1 MSDGTNQL
9 DELRADLAR
18 LDARLVDL
26 VGERQHLVSRI
37 GRTKAEAGIPT
48 RDYRQEKEVY
58 ERVRREAVSHGVE
71 PKLVDGLFGLLIRS
85 SLARQERD
93 RVEAGSS
100 GSGRRAL
107 VIGGAGRM
115 GGWFVRFLASQGFS
129 VEVADPAGEVE
140 GFRSHDDW
148 RRAGLD
154 RQKHDVIVVASP
166 LDQTGRILTD
176 LAALRPRGLVFDIAS
191 LKGPL
196 RAPLRLLADK
206 GVRVASIHPMF
217 GPDTELLSSRQVIFV
232 EVGSPEAT
240 LEAKA
245 LFASTMANLVDMAFE
260 DHDRLIAFV
269 LGLSHALNLTF
280 ATALSESGERVPRLA
295 EISST
300 TFDAQLEVAAR
311 VAAENPG
318 LYYEIQAL
326 NEFGGESLD
335 ALSMAV
341 DRLREAVESG
351 SSDEFTRLML
361 AGRRYLE
368 ERLGAP

>member
-1 MSDGTNQL
+1 MAEKAGQL
-9 DELRADLAR
+9 EELRAELAR
-18 LDARLVDL
+18 LDSRLVDL
-26 VGERQHLVSRI
+26 VGERQRLVSRI
-37 GRTKAEAGIPT
+37 GRTKAEAGMPT

-58 ERVRREAVSHGVE
+58 ERVRRDATARGVE
-71 PKLVDGLFGLLIRS
+71 AKLVDGLFALLIRS

-115 GGWFVRFLASQGFS
+115 GGWFVRFLASQGFT

-140 GFRSHDDW
+140 GFRSFSDW
-148 RRAGLD
+148 RGAGLD
-154 RQKHDVIVVASP
+154 QDVIVVASP
-166 LDQTGRILTD
+166 LEQTARILSD
-176 LAALRPRGLVFDIAS
+176 LAALRPSGLVFDIAS

-196 RAPLRLLADK
+196 RAPLRLLRDA
-206 GVRVASIHPMF
+206 GVRVTSIHPMF
-217 GPDTELLSSRQVIFV
+217 GPDTELLSSRHVIFV

-240 LEAKA
+240 NQARE
-245 LFASTMANLVDMAFE
+245 LFASTMANRVDMEFE

-269 LGLSHALNLTF
+269 LGLSHALNLSF
-280 ATALSESGERVPRLA
+280 ATALSESGEQVPRLA

-311 VAAENPG
+311 VASESPD

-326 NEFGGESLD
+326 NECGAESLD
-335 ALSMAV
+335 ALSTAV
-341 DRLREAVESG
+341 ERLRAAVQSNG
-351 SSDEFTRLML
+351 SEEFTRLML
-361 AGRRYLE
+361 AGRAYLQ
-368 ERLGAP
+368 ERLGSI